1 MSPESGRTG
10 KPRIA
15 LTGDSDVLIRVLN
28 EQYIFINYVIS
39 SIILVYLC
47 ELFQSKRLVWT
58 VSRLPE
64 LNIEN
69 LWYYRDDRHPH
80 TGVIFSICFSIAMV
94 STFIYCTFV
103 FECAF
108 LVRIKILLLLILL
121 VYFFRNHAL
130 RDT

>member
-1 MSPESGRTG
+1 MKNNLQDYHNLRELSLFFRFFSTTGSEMSPESGRTG

-47 ELFQSKRLVWT
+47 ELFQSKWLVWT
-58 VSRLPE
+58 VSLLPE

-80 TGVIFSICFSIAMV
+80 TGVIFRC
-94 STFIYCTFV
+94 
-103 FECAF
+103 
-108 LVRIKILLLLILL
+108 
-121 VYFFRNHAL
+121 
-130 RDT
+130 

>member
-1 MSPESGRTG
+1 MQCHETSVELIINEFISFFFYNRKWNVPESGRTG

-28 EQYIFINYVIS
+28 EQCIFINYLIS

-47 ELFQSKRLVWT
+47 ELFQSKRLVLT
-58 VSRLPE
+58 VSRLPK

-80 TGVIFSICFSIAMV
+80 TGVILF
-94 STFIYCTFV
+94 T
-103 FECAF
+103 
-108 LVRIKILLLLILL
+108 
-121 VYFFRNHAL
+121 
-130 RDT
+130 